1 MYSSSIFDFL
11 WVLPWHKNSVMSVEI
26 EINLYNGGGR
36 TLHNV
41 IIVMDLNADIYASVF
56 DRVGDVSSKVFKI
69 EQYVEKESGEHK
81 LKVFFKVPHIDPN
94 VSINIIDE
102 IFFRKITY
110 FENSTSVSCIDGV
123 RQVVKYS
130 MYYCFSLEFTIMAQ
144 DRQPYKV
151 MYNIATLA
159 KNDKLLKY
167 MNGGEVIDIKN
178 ILLKSKDVPTNVV
191 IFYADKLDFVAKV
204 DGNSLPGKK
213 GKIFKK
219 ATIAK
224 SKRVGAL
231 HVADVGYLPAQRP

>member
-1 MYSSSIFDFL
+1 
-11 WVLPWHKNSVMSVEI
+11 
-26 EINLYNGGGR
+26 
-36 TLHNV
+36 
-41 IIVMDLNADIYASVF
+41 
-56 DRVGDVSSKVFKI
+56 
-69 EQYVEKESGEHK
+69 
-81 LKVFFKVPHIDPN
+81 
-94 VSINIIDE
+94 
-102 IFFRKITY
+102 
-110 FENSTSVSCIDGV
+110 
-123 RQVVKYS
+123 
-130 MYYCFSLEFTIMAQ
+130 MAQ